1 MMEGSS
7 IKHKPLVRPAAL
19 LLPLGLSTALSLMGD
34 ATLYTVLPTHPAD
47 AGIALSS
54 VGVILGINR
63 AVRIVF
69 NGPAGLAYDRWPRRN
84 LFVPSL
90 FIGALSTA
98 LYALT
103 QGFWPLL
110 VGRVLWGLAWSGIW
124 VGGTTMIL
132 DVTSN
137 RERGRWAGLYQS
149 WFFAGHAAGS
159 FVGGLLTDRVG
170 YAASM
175 WIGAILTA
183 LGGMIA
189 LFLLPETRVASLGD
203 VPAPDEGRV
212 QPGARYDAWIAAA
225 MHGINRFVIAGVL
238 AATLGLLVK
247 GWAVVDELG
256 IGVATVTGLL
266 MAGRTLVS
274 TGAAPVAGA
283 VSDWLGN
290 RWKVA
295 WWALAIG
302 AAGMALIALGGP
314 VAVLAGLSLG
324 AVTGGSVRT
333 VAASVTGD
341 TTNRGERGRAIGL
354 LHTAGDLGS
363 AVGPPVAY
371 ALLPWIGPP
380 GVYLVCS
387 GLYAVGLILV
397 LGCRSRDQRS
407 TTVAIDS

>member
-1 MMEGSS
+1 
-7 IKHKPLVRPAAL
+7 
-19 LLPLGLSTALSLMGD
+19 MGD

-69 NGPAGLAYDRWPRRN
+69 NGPAGLAYDRWPRRY

-98 LYALT
+98 IYAAT
-103 QGFWPLL
+103 KGFWPLL

-137 RERGRWAGLYQS
+137 RERGRWAGLYEG
-149 WFFAGHAAGS
+149 WFFGGHAVGS
-159 FVGGLLTDRVG
+159 LVGGLLTDRVG

-183 LGGMIA
+183 AGGVVAM
-189 LFLLPETRVASLGD
+189 FLLPETRG
-203 VPAPDEGRV
+203 AP
-212 QPGARYDAWIAAA
+212 PGHAAA
-225 MHGINRFVIAGVL
+225 SDAVGAHPSGRDGTWVAAWMYGINRFVIAGVL

-247 GWAVVDELG
+247 GWATVGGLG
-256 IGVATVTGLL
+256 TGVATVTGLL
-266 MAGRTLVS
+266 MAGRTLLS

-283 VSDWLGN
+283 ASDRLGS

-295 WWALAIG
+295 LWTLAMG
-302 AAGMALIALGGP
+302 AIGMALIALGGP
-314 VAVLAGLSLG
+314 AAVLAGLSLG
-324 AVTGGSVRT
+324 AVAGGGVRT
-333 VAASVTGD
+333 VSASIVGD
-341 TTNRGERGRAIGL
+341 STERGERGRAVGL

-371 ALLPWIGPP
+371 ALLPWLGPA
-380 GVYLVCS
+380 GLYLVCA
-387 GLYAVGLILV
+387 GLYLVGLVPV
-397 LGCRSRDQRS
+397 LWFRSRDQRL
-407 TTVAIDS
+407 TAMPIDT